1 MDLDVDSS
9 GQSPIR
15 LPDVGY
21 HPPRRNR
28 PAARQCL
35 SAVRS
40 NVRNY
45 GKGIMKMPPPYRQIR
60 TQAVMT
66 ENLPVLPPRNVA
78 NHLLGQYFSHIH
90 SVLPILHWPTFLAD
104 YDKVYQKGSLHGAP
118 REWAAVLFSVFACGA
133 QHTLDSD
140 KFTDGKDYVKTS
152 MMIIDVWQD
161 EFSMDQAR
169 AALLLSIFLF
179 EMNLKSASWV
189 WLGSAVRTSQDIGL
203 HIESGPWSAVDGEM
217 RKRVWWG
224 IYAWDRCVNQNVYS
238 NSLLTGAGLSRSNWE
253 NQF

>member
-1 MDLDVDSS
+1 MDPS
-9 GQSPIR
+9 GQSPIK

-28 PAARQCL
+28 PSVRQSL

-45 GKGIMKMPPPYRQIR
+45 GKGIMKIPPPYRQIR
-60 TQAVMT
+60 TQAALT
-66 ENLPVLPPRNVA
+66 ENVPVLPPRNVA
-78 NHLLGQYFSHIH
+78 NHLLRQYFSHIH
-90 SVLPILHWPTFLAD
+90 AVLPILHWPTFLAD
-104 YDKVYQKGSLHGAP
+104 YDKVYQKGSIHGAP
-118 REWAAVLFSVFACGA
+118 REWAAVLFAVFACGS
-133 QHTLDSD
+133 QHTLDPD
-140 KFTDGKDYVKTS
+140 KVADGKEYVKTS

-161 EFSMDQAR
+161 DFSMDQAR

-189 WLGSAVRTSQDIGL
+189 WLGSAVRISQDIGL

-224 IYAWDRCVNQNVYS
+224 IYAWDRFVN
-238 NSLLTGAGLSRSNWE
+238 
-253 NQF
+253 